1 MEYAVA
7 IQAQPCWWKLGAD
20 DASQTDSS
28 LEFWIKLVL
37 IWLGLGVVGWSIG
50 LGTSSQGQTVIDSPK
65 LFRIT
70 LCRSFPEH
78 IDALGE

>member
-1 MEYAVA
+1 MR
-7 IQAQPCWWKLGAD
+7 
-20 DASQTDSS
+20 SQSKPNPVDGSWEQMMRPRRIHHWS
-28 LEFWIKLVL
+28 FGNKLVL
-37 IWLGLGVVGWSIG
+37 IWLGLGVVGWSFG

-70 LCRSFPEH
+70 LCRSLPEH